1 MEGLVCRGGGG
12 GGGGGACFF
21 MHTGSYVSSA
31 INKCNLINRPA
42 DGYRWYDRS
51 EVVDDIPAGEREDT
65 GLEPAV
71 VQQ

>member
-1 MEGLVCRGGGG
+1 
-12 GGGGGACFF
+12 

-31 INKCNLINRPA
+31 INKLFNRPA

-51 EVVDDIPAGEREDT
+51 EVVDDVPAGEREDT